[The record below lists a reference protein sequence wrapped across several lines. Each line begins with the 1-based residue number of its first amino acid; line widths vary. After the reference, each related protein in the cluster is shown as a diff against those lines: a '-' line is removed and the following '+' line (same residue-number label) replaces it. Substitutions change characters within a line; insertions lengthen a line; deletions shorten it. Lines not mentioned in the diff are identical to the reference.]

1 METIDTGP
9 KQNHILGS
17 LPDYELTPLRDHLE
31 RVALN
36 PGWVI
41 HEPHTKI
48 EHVYFPTSGVVS
60 QIFTT
65 SSGTT
70 TELAMTGHNGL
81 IGLAAVLGGEFM
93 THEAVVRC
101 PGDAYR
107 LRASHLRRALV
118 QGSVLQAQILGY
130 VQALIMEI
138 SHGVACNTHHRV
150 EERLARWLLQNADL
164 NGGHQVRVTQET
176 MGDMLGVRREA
187 INEAARKLQD
197 QGLILRHR
205 GSVDITDRQGL
216 EARACE
222 CYQSLRHHERMLP
235 AGYHGSGNGGGNG
248 DLGLHKQTHHAECL
262 NQMGHE
268 HTSWPESMIMQGLN
282 TQQAELSEHIGDL
295 RAAYLEIENLKKQ
308 FEDLYEYAPMPYFML
323 GANGELER
331 TNIAGAIM
339 MGIKHSDFE
348 RQPFADFLDKNSVA
362 QFMQFY
368 RSVLSGRCREDCDI
382 ALKSTAHR
390 PELAV
395 RLYGAPDEDGAE
407 CRLMAAPLS
416 QTHRL

>member
-1 METIDTGP
+1 MDTP
-9 KQNHILGS
+9 TPCPRNNQILAS
-17 LPDYELTPLRDHLE
+17 LPESELATLSHHLE
-31 RVALN
+31 RVSLN
-36 PGWVI
+36 PGWVM
-41 HEPHTKI
+41 HEPHAKI

-101 PGDAYR
+101 AGEAYR
-107 LRASHLRRALV
+107 LRANQLRRALV

-138 SHGVACNTHHRV
+138 SHGVACNRHHRV

-197 QGLILRHR
+197 NGLILRHR
-205 GSVDITDRQGL
+205 GSVDIADREGL

-222 CYQSLRHHERMLP
+222 CYHSLRHHERMLP
-235 AGYHGSGNGGGNG
+235 PGHNGHGYEHPA
-248 DLGLHKQTHHAECL
+248 LQRHTHHVDSRDQRD
-262 NQMGHE
+262 NGHS
-268 HTSWPESMIMQGLN
+268 SWPESMIMQGLN

-295 RAAYLEIENLKKQ
+295 RAAYLEVENLKKQ

-323 GANGELER
+323 DSNGQLER

-348 RQPFADFLDKNSVA
+348 RRPFADFLDQNSVA
-362 QFMQFY
+362 QFMRFY
-368 RSVLSGRCREDCDI
+368 RSVLTGRCREGCDI
-382 ALKSTAHR
+382 ALKSNAHR

-416 QTHRL
+416 QAHRL

>member
-1 METIDTGP
+1 MHTTATTP
-9 KQNHILGS
+9 KNNQILGA
-17 LPDYELTPLRDHLE
+17 LPEEELATLSNHLE
-31 RVALN
+31 RVSLN
-36 PGWVI
+36 PGWVM
-41 HEPHTKI
+41 HEPHAKI

-101 PGDAYR
+101 PGEAYR
-107 LRASHLRRALV
+107 LRASHLRRALI
-118 QGSVLQAQILGY
+118 QGSVLQAQILSY

-138 SHGVACNTHHRV
+138 SHGVACNRHHRV

-197 QGLILRHR
+197 NGLILRHR
-205 GSVDITDRQGL
+205 GSVDITDRDGL

-222 CYQSLRHHERMLP
+222 CYHSLRHHERMLP
-235 AGYHGSGNGGGNG
+235 AGHNGHGHGHAQPALHSHMHHTDSRDQTENG
-248 DLGLHKQTHHAECL
+248 HA
-262 NQMGHE
+262 
-268 HTSWPESMIMQGLN
+268 SWPESMIMQGLDM
-282 TQQAELSEHIGDL
+282 QQAELSEHIGDL

-323 GANGELER
+323 DSNGQLER

-348 RQPFADFLDKNSVA
+348 RRPFADFLNKNSVA

-368 RSVLSGRCREDCDI
+368 RSVLSGRCREGCDI

-416 QTHRL
+416 QAHRL